1 MYKIETSVSV
11 DDGSLIYSN
20 QNNVLV
26 IDSVHKQIKFN
37 VDVENHFGGNCLYS
51 ESAFST
57 TGKSKWSKLVD
68 DYNYR
73 LMVSE
78 KYYDIPTMYRDRKP
92 ISFMKTAAFSM
103 TIETIKEY
111 IKNK

>member
-1 MYKIETSVSV
+1 MYKLETSVSV
-11 DDGSLIYSN
+11 YDGSLIYSN
-20 QNNVLV
+20 KKDVLV
-26 IDSVHKQIKFN
+26 IDSIHCKLKFDPTN
-37 VDVENHFGGNCLYS
+37 KYGGSCLYS

-57 TGKSKWSKLVD
+57 TGKNKWSKLINE
-68 DYNYR
+68 YNYR
-73 LMVSE
+73 LMVSRN
-78 KYYDIPTMYRDRKP
+78 YGDIPVMYCDRKP